1 MSKKKINLAIIFP
14 SINDWLGGLNY
25 FINLITALK
34 LIQKKNFNFKIFSSI
49 ENKKILKNLVP
60 KKNIVYTNSLKKF
73 SFNYILRK
81 VLEKIYKNDIF
92 LEKIFMKYGINI
104 ISHNKPFKN
113 IKSICWI
120 PDLQHKILKKNF
132 NEKEILQRDKIFEN
146 YLINGTKVI
155 TSSKVAKNHL
165 IKSYK
170 HLNIKKVNVLNFV
183 PLIKISKI
191 KNFSEIKKK
200 YNLPLNYFFCPNQF
214 WVHKNHKL
222 IIDAVNHIKNKKVNF
237 KIIFSGSRNDY
248 RNHSHILSMIK
259 KIKKNNLS
267 TYFIFLDK
275 IIYEDVISIMY
286 YSNAI
291 INPSTFEG
299 WSTTV
304 EEGKLLKKIILL
316 SKIDT
321 HLEQM
326 PKYANYFDVKDHKKL
341 SQYLLKFSK
350 NKKLYKLN
358 SINRKKIYYRKKFA
372 ENYYKI
378 LKDTLFNG

>member
-49 ENKKILKNLVP
+49 ENKKILKDLVP
-60 KKNIVYTNSLKKF
+60 EKKVVYTNSLKKF
-73 SFNYILRK
+73 SLNYIFRK
-81 VLEKIYKNDIF
+81 VLEKIFKNDIY

-104 ISHNKPFKN
+104 ISHDKPFKN

-132 NEKEILQRDKIFEN
+132 NEKEIVHRDKIFEN
-146 YLINGTKVI
+146 YLKNGTKVI

-170 HLNIKKVNVLNFV
+170 YLNIEKINVLNFV
-183 PLIKISKI
+183 PLIRTSKI
-191 KNFSEIKKK
+191 KKFSVIKKK

-222 IIDAVNHIKNKKVNF
+222 IINAVNHIKNKKINF
-237 KIIFSGSRNDY
+237 KIIFSGSRRDY
-248 RNHSHILSMIK
+248 RNHSHILSMMT

-267 TYFIFLDK
+267 NYFIFLDK
-275 IIYEDVISIMY
+275 ITYEDVISIMY

-291 INPSTFEG
+291 INPSVFEG

-326 PKYANYFDVKDHKKL
+326 PKFANYFDIKDHKKL

-350 NKKLYKLN
+350 NKKLYKLK

>member
-34 LIQKKNFNFKIFSSI
+34 LIQKKSFNFKIFSSI
-49 ENKKILKNLVP
+49 ENKKILKDLVP
-60 KKNIVYTNSLKKF
+60 EKKVVYTNSLKKF
-73 SFNYILRK
+73 SLNYIFRK
-81 VLEKIYKNDIF
+81 VLEKIFKNDIY

-104 ISHNKPFKN
+104 ISHDKPFKN

-132 NEKEILQRDKIFEN
+132 NEKEIVHRDKIFEN
-146 YLINGTKVI
+146 YLKNGTKVI

-170 HLNIKKVNVLNFV
+170 YLNIEKINVLNFV
-183 PLIKISKI
+183 PLIRTSKI
-191 KNFSEIKKK
+191 KKFSVIKKK

-222 IIDAVNHIKNKKVNF
+222 IINAVNHIKNKKINF
-237 KIIFSGSRNDY
+237 KIIFSGSRRDY
-248 RNHSHILSMIK
+248 RNHSHILSMMT

-267 TYFIFLDK
+267 NYFIFLDK
-275 IIYEDVISIMY
+275 ITYEDVISIMY

-291 INPSTFEG
+291 INPSVFEG

-326 PKYANYFDVKDHKKL
+326 PKFANYFDIKDHKKL

-350 NKKLYKLN
+350 NKKLYKLK

>member
-1 MSKKKINLAIIFP
+1 
-14 SINDWLGGLNY
+14 
-25 FINLITALK
+25 
-34 LIQKKNFNFKIFSSI
+34 
-49 ENKKILKNLVP
+49 
-60 KKNIVYTNSLKKF
+60 
-73 SFNYILRK
+73 
-81 VLEKIYKNDIF
+81 
-92 LEKIFMKYGINI
+92 MKYGINI
-104 ISHNKPFKN
+104 ISHDKPFKN

-132 NEKEILQRDKIFEN
+132 NEKEIVHRDKIFEN
-146 YLINGTKVI
+146 YLKNGTKVI

-170 HLNIKKVNVLNFV
+170 YLNIEKINVLNFV
-183 PLIKISKI
+183 PLIRTSKI
-191 KNFSEIKKK
+191 KKFSVIKKK

-222 IIDAVNHIKNKKVNF
+222 IINAVNHIKNKKINF
-237 KIIFSGSRNDY
+237 KIIFSGSRRDY
-248 RNHSHILSMIK
+248 RNHSHILSIMT

-267 TYFIFLDK
+267 NYFIFLDK
-275 IIYEDVISIMY
+275 ITYEDVISIMY

-291 INPSTFEG
+291 INPSVFEG

-326 PKYANYFDVKDHKKL
+326 PKFANYFDIKDHKKL

-350 NKKLYKLN
+350 NKKLYKLK

>member
-49 ENKKILKNLVP
+49 ENKKILKDLVP
-60 KKNIVYTNSLKKF
+60 EKKVVYTNSLKKF
-73 SFNYILRK
+73 SLNYIFRK
-81 VLEKIYKNDIF
+81 VLEKIFKNDIY

-104 ISHNKPFKN
+104 ISHDKPFKN

-132 NEKEILQRDKIFEN
+132 NEKEIVHRDKIFEN
-146 YLINGTKVI
+146 YLKNGTKVI

-170 HLNIKKVNVLNFV
+170 YLNIEKINVLNFV
-183 PLIKISKI
+183 PLIRTSKI
-191 KNFSEIKKK
+191 KKFSVIKKK

-222 IIDAVNHIKNKKVNF
+222 IINAVNHIKNKKINF
-237 KIIFSGSRNDY
+237 KIIFSGSRRDY
-248 RNHSHILSMIK
+248 RNHSHILSIMT

-267 TYFIFLDK
+267 NYFIFLDK
-275 IIYEDVISIMY
+275 ITYEDVISIMY

-291 INPSTFEG
+291 INPSVFEG

-350 NKKLYKLN
+350 NKKLYKLK
-358 SINRKKIYYRKKFA
+358 SINKKKIYYRKKFA